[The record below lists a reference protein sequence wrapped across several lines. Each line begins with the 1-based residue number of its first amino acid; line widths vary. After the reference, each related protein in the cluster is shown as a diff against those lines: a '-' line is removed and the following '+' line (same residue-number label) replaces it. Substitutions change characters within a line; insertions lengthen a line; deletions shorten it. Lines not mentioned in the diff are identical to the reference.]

1 MARHP
6 PPLLRPSVLYVLAI
20 VLLDARAV
28 YTGSIQLHRRG
39 ATTDAACISEF
50 DWMSNSKSQSP
61 CLVAAY
67 LLAPCQ
73 VTGNGNVREIANTTY
88 LAPTAEG
95 AEACW
100 CSWGVYNTLEACAS
114 CQNNSN
120 YLLSW
125 YNYRTNCSAEL
136 QPNTEFY
143 PSDNII
149 SEETSVPFWATKD
162 PSTWDSG
169 TFNLTQAQVIDSEGK
184 EDVTQE
190 SRAAASSSA
199 SASSSGSSATSTETG
214 NSSDDGSSVNVGAIA
229 GGVAGGVV
237 AIAAAGLAAF
247 FFMRRRKKTEPQW
260 DYKAPDMTVS
270 PLVAP
275 DLPGSQ
281 PLMGGY
287 SDFGRS
293 DSVARIQTTSNLR
306 VDLASPV
313 HEANTGYFAGSS
325 GYGGGNTFTAVSSS
339 SDAGPQPNT
348 FLAEPSP
355 PPYTDNVVVATPAKG
370 R

>member
-1 MARHP
+1 MARRP
-6 PPLLRPSVLYVLAI
+6 PLLLRPSVLYMLAI
-20 VLLDARAV
+20 MLLNARTV
-28 YTGSIQLHRRG
+28 YTRSIQFDRRG
-39 ATTDAACISEF
+39 ATTDAVCTSEF
-50 DWMSNSKSQSP
+50 AWMNNSKSQSP

-73 VTGNGNVREIANTTY
+73 RTGDGNVRAIANTTY

-100 CSWGVYNTLEACAS
+100 CSWGVYNMLEACAS

-125 YNYRTNCSAEL
+125 YNYRTNCSAQL

-169 TFNLTQAQVIDSEGK
+169 TFNLTEAQVIDSEGK
-184 EDVTQE
+184 GDVTQA
-190 SRAAASSSA
+190 SRAAASGSV
-199 SASSSGSSATSTETG
+199 SASSSGPSATSTETS

-229 GGVAGGVV
+229 GGVIGGVV

-275 DLPGSQ
+275 NLPGSQ

-287 SDFGRS
+287 SDFVRS
-293 DSVARIQTTSNLR
+293 DSAARIQTASNLR

-313 HEANTGYFAGSS
+313 HEANSGYYTGSS
-325 GYGGGNTFTAVSSS
+325 GYGGGNAFTVASST

-348 FLAEPSP
+348 VLAEPSP
-355 PPYTDNVVVATPAKG
+355 PPYTDTGVVVTPAKV